1 MKSPRDAGH
10 IRGLTLAVR
19 AAQVMS
25 SYHTESR
32 PAYHN
37 AERLFRGE
45 GWSDDMMNPPQ
56 LNMNS
61 TTFREAF
68 RGYLLAQQA
77 RKVVP
82 RYLDMLERTRD
93 YFTKRMG
100 DLLLSEITPEHIRR
114 FIVWLQGED
123 DTAGAPPPP
132 RSHKSG
138 GNVSGA
144 YVDIHFRNL
153 RAFFRWSEDEELL
166 VRSPMRKVKKPIYE
180 RTIPEALTEAE
191 AADLLES
198 VKTNRDRNAFR
209 DYVIHMFMIYTGVR
223 LAELVQ
229 LDVGDL
235 DLETGY
241 AKIRKGKGRK
251 PRIVPM
257 EIELRREVSRYQLR
271 HRRAAPGEVALFVNE
286 YGFRLEKRGVQS
298 LVIRDLKRYIS
309 RPLVKRGPHTL
320 RHTFTTL
327 LMRATGNLKMVS
339 MILGHTT
346 TRVTEGY
353 THLVG
358 VDVLRSVETSPITNQ
373 LRSRNGRG
381 ASTVTELEA

>member
-1 MKSPRDAGH
+1 
-10 IRGLTLAVR
+10 
-19 AAQVMS
+19 
-25 SYHTESR
+25 
-32 PAYHN
+32 
-37 AERLFRGE
+37 
-45 GWSDDMMNPPQ
+45 MMNSPQ
-56 LNMNS
+56 LNS
-61 TTFREAF
+61 ITFREAF

-82 RYLDMLERTRD
+82 RYLDMLERTRN
-93 YFTKRMG
+93 YFIKRMG
-100 DLLLSEITPEHIRR
+100 DQLLDEITPEHIRR

-153 RAFFRWSEDEELL
+153 KAFFNWSEDEELL
-166 VRSPMRKVKKPIYE
+166 LRSPMRKVKKPIYE
-180 RTIPEALTEAE
+180 RTIPEALTEGE
-191 AADLLES
+191 AANLLES
-198 VKTNRDRNAFR
+198 VKTNLDRNAFR
-209 DYVIHMFMIYTGVR
+209 DYVIEMFMIYTGVR
-223 LAELVQ
+223 LSELAQ

-241 AKIRKGKGRK
+241 AKIRHGKGRK
-251 PRIVPM
+251 PRIVPL

-271 HRRAAPGEVALFVNE
+271 HRRAAPAETALFVNE

-298 LVIRDLKRYIS
+298 LVVRDLKRYIH
-309 RPLVKRGPHTL
+309 RPLIKCGPHTL

-327 LMRATGNLKMVS
+327 MMRATGNMKMVS

-346 TRVTEGY
+346 VRVTEGY
-353 THLVG
+353 THLMG
-358 VDVLRSVETSPITNQ
+358 VDVLRSVETSPITNL
-373 LRSRNGRG
+373 LRSGNGHRTP
-381 ASTVTELEA
+381 AVTELIT